1 MGNNENIFGFND
13 IMQHIFDFHP
23 VISITLSGGRVCLAA
38 PVYEDSV
45 TPIAEKKSLLFAM
58 SLSTVKNF
66 MDIQASLVENKDFC
80 IVEVEFLDVR
90 YQAGA
95 VETLKP
101 LGRLREGQRLDW
113 GVTLDA
119 AFFRVS
125 KDAIELATKR
135 DDRVFTSKMNANDL
149 YKAVE
154 KAMTLPFLRKPS
166 IENNKTLPPLGERKS
181 KIKPPVR

>member
-1 MGNNENIFGFND
+1 MGDNENIFGFND
-13 IMQHIFDFHP
+13 IMGHIFDFHP
-23 VISITLSGGRVCLAA
+23 VIAITLSGDRVCLAA
-38 PVYEDSV
+38 PNKENQA
-45 TPIAEKKSLLFAM
+45 ILFTMNLA
-58 SLSTVKNF
+58 VAKNF
-66 MDIQASLVENKDFC
+66 TDIQASLVENKDFC
-80 IVEVEFLDVR
+80 IVEVEFLDVC

-95 VETLKP
+95 TETLKP

-113 GVTLDA
+113 GVVPDR

-125 KDAIELATKR
+125 KNAIELATKR
-135 DDRVFTSKMNANDL
+135 GDRVLISKMSADDL

-154 KAMTLPFLRKPS
+154 EAMALSFLRKPS